1 MIEILKQYFIKA
13 QSFLF
18 DFVIAMVIL
27 TIGFKIVG
35 LIEKSLRKEH
45 KFSKLDPTAKT
56 FLVSFFVIVL
66 KILVCVIALQ
76 VVGVATSSIITVVG
90 SCAVAIGLA
99 LQGGLS
105 NIAGG
110 IMILIFRPFKVGD
123 YISNGTNEGTV
134 KSITI
139 FYTTIVMPDN
149 KIVQFPN
156 GALSNNTVVNYNA
169 NKIRRIDLEIAVS
182 YKSSIKEVKKVI
194 NDVIKKHEKV
204 LDDERNLVRLLRHGE
219 SSLVYAVKVWVNATD
234 YWDVYYDLMEQIKDA
249 LDKNNIE
256 IPYNQLDVHVIK

>member
-35 LIEKSLRKEH
+35 LVEKSLRKEH

-156 GALSNNTVVNYNA
+156 GALSN
-169 NKIRRIDLEIAVS
+169 KIRRIDLEIAVS